1 MILSPRAQLLKPS
14 ATLAITAKAKAMRAD
29 GMDVIG
35 FGAGEPDFSTPSHIL
50 ESAVEAMR
58 AGETRYTPVGG
69 TPELKSAIIQRTLA
83 DYGVEFE
90 PCEVTASCGAK
101 HTLFNLFMVLAG
113 EGDEVIIPA
122 PYWVSYPDQVAIAG
136 ATPVIIEARED
147 EGFSINLEELRKKI
161 TKRTKIFIL
170 NSPCNPS
177 GSMYDGETL
186 SAVADV
192 LREYPNL
199 VIVTDDIYQKLVYGE
214 DSFVSILDV
223 APDLKHRVV
232 IVNGVSKAYAMTGWR
247 IGYAAG
253 PRELIE
259 AMEKLQSQSTSNPTS
274 FAQKAA
280 CAALTGPQD
289 CVSEMVKSFKMRR
302 DYLVERL
309 NKIDGVNC
317 ELPKG
322 AFYAFPNISKLFGRV
337 LGGVEMKN
345 SFDVAKYLLESALVA
360 VVPGAPFGADNHMRL
375 SYATSLESIHTGM
388 DRIQEVLS

>member
-50 ESAVEAMR
+50 ESAVDAMR

-83 DYGVEFE
+83 DYGIEFE

-113 EGDEVIIPA
+113 EGDEVLIPA

-161 TKRTKIFIL
+161 TTRSKIFIL

-177 GSMYDGETL
+177 GSMYDAEVL

-289 CVSEMVKSFKMRR
+289 CVSEMVKAFKMRR

-309 NKIDGVNC
+309 NKIDGVSC

-345 SFDVAKYLLESALVA
+345 SFDVARYLLESALVA
-360 VVPGAPFGADNHMRL
+360 VVPGAPFGADDHMRL
-375 SYATSLESIHTGM
+375 SYATSLESIQTGM
-388 DRIQEVLS
+388 DRIQEALS